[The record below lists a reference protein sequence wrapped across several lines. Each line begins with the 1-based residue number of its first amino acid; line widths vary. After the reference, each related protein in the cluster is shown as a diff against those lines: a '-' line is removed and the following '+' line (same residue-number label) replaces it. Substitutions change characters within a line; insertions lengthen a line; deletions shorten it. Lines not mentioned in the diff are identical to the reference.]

1 MERYGQAGLAV
12 GPTTGPTMSR
22 FGRGVGSERATGL
35 RLGVARVRAVD
46 YAPEL
51 NDV

>member
-1 MERYGQAGLAV
+1 MERYGQVRVAV

-22 FGRGVGSERATGL
+22 FGRGIGSERAIWL
-35 RLGVARVRAVD
+35 RLGVARGRIVD
-46 YAPEL
+46 YPPKL